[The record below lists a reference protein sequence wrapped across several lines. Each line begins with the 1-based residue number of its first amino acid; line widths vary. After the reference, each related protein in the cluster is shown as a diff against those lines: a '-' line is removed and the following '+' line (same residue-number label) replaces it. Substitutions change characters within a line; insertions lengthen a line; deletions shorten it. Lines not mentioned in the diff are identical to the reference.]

1 MMSAMD
7 RTECRIDEQ
16 GAPTCSQCDGKVIE
30 TSRHA
35 SHIEE
40 RNGKKVDVDRVWGR
54 CEHCNAERWWRTASQ
69 RGA

>member
-1 MMSAMD
+1 M
-7 RTECRIDEQ
+7 
-16 GAPTCSQCDGKVIE
+16 E

-54 CEHCNAERWWRTASQ
+54 CEHCNAERWWRTASA